1 MRSRGRKAIVE
12 WLQRGGYVV
21 ERRERHCLERE
32 RKKKIENFGER
43 VLVYLKTESQ
53 SNG

>member
-12 WLQRGGYVV
+12 LEWLRRRGYVV

-32 RKKKIENFGER
+32 KKKDRKIGER
-43 VLVYLKTESQ
+43 VLVYLKS
-53 SNG
+53 